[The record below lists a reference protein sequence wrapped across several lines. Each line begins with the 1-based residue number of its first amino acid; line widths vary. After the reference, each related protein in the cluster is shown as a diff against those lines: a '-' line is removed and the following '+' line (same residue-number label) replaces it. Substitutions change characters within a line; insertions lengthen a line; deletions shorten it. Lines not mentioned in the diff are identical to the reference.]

1 MDFESNCNVY
11 IIKWDFDIEVK
22 IMNTFIWIYSVF
34 RWGATQSVWAG
45 NYLIAITSKLLA
57 QTRNDDVVRVFAQV
71 LKDLVTGNWFLI
83 WNHINLIE
91 L

>member
-1 MDFESNCNVY
+1 M
-11 IIKWDFDIEVK
+11 
-22 IMNTFIWIYSVF
+22 F

-71 LKDLVTGNWFLI
+71 LKDLVTGN
-83 WNHINLIE
+83 
-91 L
+91 